1 MKNIRKILMFSLVI
15 LFLTV
20 TSSFA
25 YNIDFKDKD
34 IDDVSNDKAN
44 AESKVP
50 AVEMIIKSVP
60 EPLIFLLLGAGLICL
75 VKIRRKLDK

>member
-1 MKNIRKILMFSLVI
+1 MFSLVI

-44 AESKVP
+44 GESEVPPAEMK
-50 AVEMIIKSVP
+50 IKLVP
-60 EPLIFLLLGAGLICL
+60 EPFIFLLLGAGLICL
-75 VKIRRKLDK
+75 VKIRRRLDK